1 MMEKKFYTAKYDRV
15 FKSVLCDEDNPHLLQ
30 EFLSRV
36 LKRKIEIV
44 EFLKNELPVRNVSER
59 VKTVD
64 VLVKSDNEYI
74 HIEVNIGTPKY
85 LHIRNFIFFS
95 TIYSMKTKRGDKY
108 DTDTKFIHLDFT
120 YTKTKDKNEDD
131 YTEYYMQ
138 SSNGEKYVDNIEII
152 EYNMDRIMEYWYNED
167 KKKVNEYKH
176 LIMLDLETK
185 ELEKLSEGDDFVE
198 EVNKKVTELNKQE
211 TFQSAMTY
219 EEDQKLILNTE
230 KHISFNEG
238 VQERNIEIAKS
249 MLKEKLPLETISKC
263 TNLTIEEINKLID

>member
-36 LKRKIEIV
+36 LKRKVEIV
-44 EFLKNELPVRNVSER
+44 EFLKNELPVRNASER

-138 SSNGEKYVDNIEII
+138 SSNGEKYVDNIKII

>member
-1 MMEKKFYTAKYDRV
+1 MEKKFYTAKYDRV
-15 FKSVLCDEDNPHLLQ
+15 FKTVLCDEENPHLLQ

-36 LKRKIEIV
+36 LKRKVEIV
-44 EFLKNELPVRNVSER
+44 EFLKNELPVRNASER

-138 SSNGEKYVDNIEII
+138 SSNGEKYVDNIKII

-198 EVNKKVTELNKQE
+198 EVNKKVTELNEQE